1 MPPIGQ
7 SPIIV
12 IDIIIIKSIEFG
24 IVNFGHRSDMFW
36 GCGRCSEQEK
46 WLIAVRI
53 LRWFHEKNPQI
64 NYYYLPVELKN
75 GDIDVGL
82 KGGIYRKFGNK
93 RISFKKSF

>member
-46 WLIAVRI
+46 WLIVVRI
-53 LRWFHEKNPQI
+53 LWWFHENITNELSFIIPE
-64 NYYYLPVELKN
+64 ELKN

-82 KGGIYRKFGNK
+82 KGGIYRKIGSK